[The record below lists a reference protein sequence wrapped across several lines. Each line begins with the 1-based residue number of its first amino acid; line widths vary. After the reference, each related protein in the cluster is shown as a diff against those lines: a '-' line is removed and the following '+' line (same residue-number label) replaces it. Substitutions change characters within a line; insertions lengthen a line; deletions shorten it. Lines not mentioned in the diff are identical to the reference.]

1 MAELESRSTLT
12 SCRCVLMPQ
21 NGVYVSL
28 PLTMQHL
35 TLNEWAGF
43 LSEATRAGRSVETRF

>member
-1 MAELESRSTLT
+1 
-12 SCRCVLMPQ
+12 MPQ
-21 NGVYVSL
+21 NGVHVSL

>member
-1 MAELESRSTLT
+1 MSQS
-12 SCRCVLMPQ
+12 
-21 NGVYVSL
+21 GVYVSL

-43 LSEATRAGRSVETRF
+43 LSEAAHAGHSVETRF